1 MVKRVEKT
9 LVASGVMNENYE
21 PGTVTP
27 GNKTRDRLLHAFVDN
42 RSYSR
47 EEGYYEYVAVS
58 LIEKNWAAFM
68 KISLF
73 FAFFF
78 VLLWIG
84 IRIRIYVMYFLSIS
98 GLVALGIFAGMY
110 LSPILGLLTGILAP
124 GWKKYPLILLN
135 LGLLIFLNYSLV

>member
-21 PGTVTP
+21 PGTVRP
-27 GNKTRDRLLHAFVDN
+27 RNKTMERLLHAFVVN
-42 RSYSR
+42 RSYS
-47 EEGYYEYVAVS
+47 EEEFYEYVAVS
-58 LIEKNWAAFM
+58 LVRKNWTAFM
-68 KISLF
+68 KMSLF
-73 FAFFF
+73 FASVF

-84 IRIRIYVMYFLSIS
+84 IRLYVMYFLSIS
-98 GLVALGIFAGMY
+98 GVVALGMFAGMY